1 METELDFYHQKVNVR
16 VALRDDE
23 RLRIPEMLAIDGEY
37 LVDHSKVNSD
47 SSKTFHGKIYFT

>member
-1 METELDFYHQKVNVR
+1 MELDFYHQKVNLQ